1 MRRAKRREREVAR
14 ICPEIRRPPSRT
26 RSLLAAAIRGAPPR
40 AWPKLSGSLAVAEE
54 PHPFGIITQIDMQ
67 ATLKAKLGVDSR
79 PYRIL
84 GACNPGFAKKA
95 LELEPR
101 VGLLLPCNVVLY
113 ERDDARAMLGVIDPM
128 QQLGA
133 TGGLV
138 EIARE
143 IGEKLARVAEKV
155 DA

>member
-1 MRRAKRREREVAR
+1 MTTNEANRPSSDHRGSWKELRITFDEALAR
-14 ICPEIRRPPSRT
+14 LPEA
-26 RSLLAAAIRGAPPR
+26 LQKEG
-40 AWPKLSGSLAVAEE
+40 
-54 PHPFGIITQIDMQ
+54 FGIITQIDMQ

-84 GACNPGFAKKA
+84 GACSPGFAKKA
-95 LELEPR
+95 LELDPR

-113 ERDDARAMLGVIDPM
+113 ERDDKRAVLGVIDPM

-133 TGGLV
+133 SGGLV
-138 EIARE
+138 EIAQE
-143 IGEKLARVAEKV
+143 IGQKLARVAEKL